1 MGFVCSLL
9 VFWFF
14 KSGILVNGGDGC
26 HGVWLRA
33 WCLKMKDFAQQRE
46 VRVARLTLKLYEGLV
61 KPDGGEYLARTGSF
75 LKSTT
80 LRSKATRAAFAKI
93 LEASKDEESIGETL
107 RVNDTPQQAKN
118 RFWTERV
125 VSDSVKALM
134 KEYDL
139 QVPQMPGFHLPSWI
153 KRQTA
158 LLHGLARKAH
168 RNSKAA
174 PAMDGDQTLE
184 YPAEDC
190 APSMHQCTYTAYT
203 QHTYITYCFPKHSLT
218 YLLPCLLT
226 YTYMSHTCTHLHFS
240 LSHLLEPSRTDPI
253 WIKTFCESELRN
265 LKSAQH
271 FFRQEVAAQYEAPA
285 EIPPS
290 EPWMHRSV
298 HLFP

>member
-1 MGFVCSLL
+1 
-9 VFWFF
+9 
-14 KSGILVNGGDGC
+14 
-26 HGVWLRA
+26 
-33 WCLKMKDFAQQRE
+33 
-46 VRVARLTLKLYEGLV
+46 
-61 KPDGGEYLARTGSF
+61 
-75 LKSTT
+75 
-80 LRSKATRAAFAKI
+80 
-93 LEASKDEESIGETL
+93 
-107 RVNDTPQQAKN
+107 
-118 RFWTERV
+118 
-125 VSDSVKALM
+125 M

-226 YTYMSHTCTHLHFS
+226 YTYMSHTCTHFAFFFESFTRTISNRSYLNQNLLWIRTSQFEISSALFS
-240 LSHLLEPSRTDPI
+240 TGGGCAVRSSSWNPAKWTLDASIGASLPLMYDFGLIIISETCLIPNVANSLDLQTLTLDRT
-253 WIKTFCESELRN
+253 SN
-265 LKSAQH
+265 L
-271 FFRQEVAAQYEAPA
+271 
-285 EIPPS
+285 I
-290 EPWMHRSV
+290 
-298 HLFP
+298 